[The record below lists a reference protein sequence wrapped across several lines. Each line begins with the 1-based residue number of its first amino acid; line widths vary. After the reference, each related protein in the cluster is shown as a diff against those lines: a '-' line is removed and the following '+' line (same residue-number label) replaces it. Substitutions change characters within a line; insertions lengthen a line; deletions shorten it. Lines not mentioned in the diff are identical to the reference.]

1 METKDAYK
9 QKLEAQLKEW
19 SAQINLF
26 AAKVENAGADVKL
39 KYAQELDV
47 LHTKQREAAKKIKEL
62 EDASGDTWE
71 KVKVTADTV
80 LDDLR
85 TGIAQVI
92 SKFK

>member
-26 AAKVENAGADVKL
+26 AAKMENAGADVKL

-47 LHTKQREAAKKIKEL
+47 LHAKQREAAKRSK
-62 EDASGDTWE
+62 SW
-71 KVKVTADTV
+71 
-80 LDDLR
+80 R
-85 TGIAQVI
+85 MQVAI
-92 SKFK
+92 PGKGQSDRRYGLG